1 MRRFWRKNYDIDA
14 RADAINENS
23 STRTVVYMSEPLKLS
38 RTLIFETLI
47 FFFFLRIFFDSPL
60 LSRTCSRIRIRIR
73 IFYICKTCVDSYMH
87 WKMKE
92 WKSGDYL
99 NSVQRLNSSHALFE
113 NFVFCK
119 RCKFLLFHKISILK
133 YFKKLLNIKIKY
145 FILKIKIYT
154 VIKLDFF

>member
-23 STRTVVYMSEPLKLS
+23 STRTVVYMSELLKLS

-47 FFFFLRIFFDSPL
+47 FFFSQNLFWFASSLAHLFPNKNTNSHFLHLQDVRWFVYAL
-60 LSRTCSRIRIRIR
+60 KNERV
-73 IFYICKTCVDSYMH
+73 KG
-87 WKMKE
+87 
-92 WKSGDYL
+92 GDYL

>member
-23 STRTVVYMSEPLKLS
+23 STRTVVYMIPEWAS
-38 RTLIFETLI
+38 ETLSNLNLRNFN

-60 LSRTCSRIRIRIR
+60 LSRTCSQIRIRIH

-99 NSVQRLNSSHALFE
+99 NSVQRLNLSHSLFE

-119 RCKFLLFHKISILK
+119 RCKFLSFHKIFILK
-133 YFKKLLNIKIKY
+133 YF
-145 FILKIKIYT
+145 KIKIYT
-154 VIKLDFF
+154 VIKLDCF

>member
-23 STRTVVYMSEPLKLS
+23 STRTVVYMNEPLKLS

-47 FFFFLRIFFDSPL
+47 FFFLRIFFDSPL
-60 LSRTCSRIRIRIR
+60 LSRTCSRIRIRIH

-99 NSVQRLNSSHALFE
+99 NSVQRLNSSHSLFE
-113 NFVFCK
+113 NFVFCR

-133 YFKKLLNIKIKY
+133 YFK
-145 FILKIKIYT
+145 IKIYT
-154 VIKLDFF
+154 VIKLDCF